1 MSLQRVKV
9 NDGVGQL
16 RCLHLSRTS
25 PTSLSRTSPTSLGS
39 RYAQGRKER
48 EKRGGG
54 KTRQSVPT
62 VPYVTFNLPY
72 THPFYIPRSELVM
85 LREFSFRHG

>member
-9 NDGVGQL
+9 NDGVGHL

-25 PTSLSRTSPTSLGS
+25 PTSLGS
-39 RYAQGRKER
+39 RDAQGRKER

-72 THPFYIPRSELVM
+72 THLFYIPRSELVM